1 MKSLDLKLSSK
12 SSNYQILIGKNLL
25 ADKEHLSSV
34 INGKQVFIVSNDTVA
49 PLYLSELKSSLEA
62 FECHVFLL
70 DDGEQHKSFENYHN
84 ILNAMLEAGLRRN
97 ATLIALGGGVV
108 GDMAGFAAATYQ
120 RGIPFIQI
128 PTTLLSQ
135 VDSSVGGKTA
145 VNHPLGKNMIGAFHQ
160 PCRVITDIKTLET
173 LPDREFKAGLAE
185 IVKAAL
191 LYDAGFFEWLEEH
204 ASQILSHHESIL
216 IAMIERSCAIKA
228 EIVELDEKEQGVRAW
243 LNLGH
248 TFGHAIERC
257 LGYGELL
264 HGEAVAIGMVMA
276 AEFAELAGLLP
287 KQSVNRI
294 KSLITRLELPSTVEG
309 YEKRLTHKDLVAA
322 MALDKKNVDADL
334 TLILP
339 KSIGEVTIKHSV
351 KSQDVE
357 QYLKRNLESLVA

>member
-1 MKSLDLKLSSK
+1 LKSLDLKLSSK

-25 ADKEHLSSV
+25 ADKSHFTSV
-34 INGKQVFIVSNDTVA
+34 IQGKQVFIVSNDTVA
-49 PLYLSELKSSLEA
+49 PLYLASLKSGLES

-70 DDGEQHKSFENYHN
+70 NDGEQHKSFENYHK

-120 RGIPFIQI
+120 RGIPFIQV

-145 VNHPLGKNMIGAFHQ
+145 VNHPSGKNMIGAFHQ
-160 PCRVITDIKTLET
+160 PCRVITDIDTLET

-185 IVKAAL
+185 IIKAAL
-191 LYDAGFFEWLEEH
+191 LYDANFFEWLEAC
-204 ASQILSHHESIL
+204 ASEILSHEENAL
-216 IAMIERSCAIKA
+216 ITMIERSCAIKA
-228 EIVELDEKEQGVRAW
+228 EIVGLDEKEQGVRAW

-264 HGEAVAIGMVMA
+264 HGEAVAIGMAMA
-276 AEFAELAGLLP
+276 AEYAELTGLLC
-287 KQSVNRI
+287 QGDVTRI
-294 KSLITRLELPSTVEG
+294 QSLIACLGLPSTLAG
-309 YEKRLTHKDLVAA
+309 YEKRLTHNDLVSA
-322 MALDKKNVDADL
+322 MMLDKKNVDADL